1 MNGCAIVPAYD
12 AARCVGDVVREL
24 VRIWPDP
31 RAVIVVDDGSNDATA
46 KIAEEAGA
54 IVLRHARNQGK
65 GAALRTGFRWAHEH
79 GYEVAVTVDAD
90 GQHPPAEALRLL
102 RADAP
107 ASALVLG
114 TRDLVKAGAPRP
126 NQISNRISNFFL
138 SMFARTIFADTQCGL
153 RRYPIARTLAADGGA
168 NGYAFEAEIILRAM
182 ASGVAVI
189 EIPIEVIYPP
199 EKERLSHFHSV
210 RDPARIIRHVV
221 GTLVETRYM
230 SRPPK
235 QIFVPKAPPRAKP
248 IATAP
253 SAESAPIATAPSAE
267 SAPIVESAAE

>member
-1 MNGCAIVPAYD
+1 MTGCAIVPAYD
-12 AARCVGDVVREL
+12 AARHVGDVVRSL
-24 VRIWPDP
+24 VRLWPHP
-31 RAVIVVDDGSNDATA
+31 GAVIVVDDGSRDATA
-46 KIAEEAGA
+46 KVAEEAGA
-54 IVLRHARNQGK
+54 IVVRHPQNRGK
-65 GAALRTGFRWAHEH
+65 GAALRTGFWYAHEQ
-79 GYEVAVTVDAD
+79 GFEVAVTVDAD

-102 RADAP
+102 ECDAP
-107 ASALVLG
+107 ANALVLG

-126 NQISNRISNFFL
+126 NQISNGISNFFL

-182 ASGVAVI
+182 ASGVPVI

-230 SRPPK
+230 SRAPHQILVPPL
-235 QIFVPKAPPRAKP
+235 VPRAKASSP
-248 IATAP
+248 TATA
-253 SAESAPIATAPSAE
+253 SPI
-267 SAPIVESAAE
+267 IESAAE